1 MSRMRHD
8 AGCAEAAGPL
18 AHQYE
23 ALSVTPRSGGRL
35 RALGA
40 AVTVTAGALIAPA
53 AASAVEVPEEGF
65 GTNVQNIG
73 QSLIGLVDEINMFW
87 LIFGTALVF
96 LMQLGFLG
104 LELGFSRGKS
114 VGAGVAKIIVNLS
127 IAAIAW
133 WAIGFAIAFG
143 GDKELFGDSGF
154 FFQNGIDFAGGTS
167 GNAEITTFMFQFTFA
182 AVSLAI
188 VWGSTLERIKFI
200 AYPIFGLVFVGLI
213 YPLVAHAGWSGSG
226 LFSNIGN
233 GALDFAGSTIVHLTG
248 ATAALAA
255 AIVLGPR
262 LGKYG
267 KDGKPRA
274 IPGHNMPLF
283 GIGVIVLW
291 VGWFGFNGASTG
303 AVDGGFFSHVIVV
316 TNMGAAGGALAAMA
330 TIYLITKKFDV
341 GMIGNGAIAG
351 LVAVTA
357 PAGFVEIWAAP
368 LIGIVGGIVVVLGV
382 LGIDR
387 LRIDDPVG
395 ATSAHGLAGIWGT
408 LAAGLFASPRLVDEG
423 QVGLFYGGGLGQL
436 GTQAATVAITF
447 VFVFAV
453 SYAVFKL
460 IDMTIGL
467 RVSAEEERA
476 GLDISEHGMYGYPEQ
491 FIPEAELVGYA
502 TDYAPVTTPKKKEIP
517 A

>member
-1 MSRMRHD
+1 MSRERYDTGRPGAPTAQHD
-8 AGCAEAAGPL
+8 NDSAGG
-18 AHQYE
+18 
-23 ALSVTPRSGGRL
+23 TTGRRL
-35 RALGA
+35 RAVGVAA
-40 AVTVTAGALIAPA
+40 AVAAGALLTPA
-53 AASAVEVPEEGF
+53 AAGAVEVPEDGF
-65 GTNVQNIG
+65 GSNVQNIG
-73 QSLIGLVDEINMFW
+73 QGLVDVIGEINLFW

-96 LMQLGFLG
+96 FMQVGFLG

-133 WAIGFAIAFG
+133 WAVGFAIAFG
-143 GDKELFGDSGF
+143 GDKELFGDSGW
-154 FFQNGIDFAGGTS
+154 FFQNGTAFAGGS
-167 GNAEITTFMFQFTFA
+167 AGNAEITTFMFQFTFA

-213 YPLVAHAGWSGSG
+213 YPLIAHAGWSGSG

-274 IPGHNMPLF
+274 IPGHNMPIF
-283 GIGVIVLW
+283 GIGVLVLW
-291 VGWFGFNGASTG
+291 LGWFGFNGASTG
-303 AVDGGFFSHVIVV
+303 ATDGGFFSHVIVV
-316 TNMGAAGGALAAMA
+316 TNMGAAAGALAALA
-330 TIYLITKKFDV
+330 TIYAITRKFDV

-368 LIGIVGGIVVVLGV
+368 LIGLVAGVIVVLGV

-387 LRIDDPVG
+387 LKIDDPVG

-408 LAAGLFASPRLVDEG
+408 LACGLFASPRLVDAG
-423 QVGLFYGGGLGQL
+423 QTGLFYGGGFGQL

-453 SYAVFKL
+453 SFAIFKL
-460 IDMTIGL
+460 IDLTIGL

-502 TDYAPVTTPKKKEIP
+502 TDYPRVSTPASKEIP

>member
-1 MSRMRHD
+1 MSRQRYGTRCVD
-8 AGCAEAAGPL
+8 APAEQ
-18 AHQYE
+18 HQTDS
-23 ALSVTPRSGGRL
+23 ADHLRGRRL

-40 AVTVTAGALIAPA
+40 TATVTAGAALLLPS

-65 GTNVQNIG
+65 GSNVQNIG
-73 QSLIGLVDEINMFW
+73 QGLIDLAGEVNMFW
-87 LIFGTALVF
+87 IIFGTALVF
-96 LMQLGFLG
+96 LMQVGFLG

-114 VGAGVAKIIVNLS
+114 VGAGVAKIIVN
-127 IAAIAW
+127 IGVAAIAW
-133 WAIGFAIAFG
+133 WMIGFAIAFG
-143 GDKELFGDSGF
+143 GDRELFGDSGW
-154 FFQNGIDFAGGTS
+154 FFQNGTAFAGGTA

-188 VWGSTLERIKFI
+188 VWGSTLERIKFV
-200 AYPIFGLVFVGLI
+200 AYPIFGLVFVGII

-267 KDGKPRA
+267 RDGKPRA
-274 IPGHNMPLF
+274 IPGHNMPIF
-283 GIGVIVLW
+283 GIGVLVLW
-291 VGWFGFNGASTG
+291 LGWFGFNGASTV
-303 AVDGGFFSHVIVV
+303 ATDGGFFSHVIVV
-316 TNMGAAGGALAAMA
+316 TNMGAAGGALAATA
-330 TIYLITKKFDV
+330 VIYAITRKFDV

-368 LIGIVGGIVVVLGV
+368 LIGLVAGVIVVLGV

-408 LAAGLFASPRLVDEG
+408 LACGLFASPRLVEAG
-423 QVGLFYGGGLGQL
+423 QTGLFYGGGFGQL

-447 VFVFAV
+447 AFVFAV
-453 SYAVFKL
+453 SFAVFKL
-460 IDMTIGL
+460 IDLTIGL
-467 RVSAEEERA
+467 RVTPEEERA

-502 TDYAPVTTPKKKEIP
+502 TDYSRVPTPASKEIP

>member
-1 MSRMRHD
+1 MSRERYDTGRPGAPTAQHD
-8 AGCAEAAGPL
+8 NDSAGG
-18 AHQYE
+18 
-23 ALSVTPRSGGRL
+23 TTGRRL
-35 RALGA
+35 RAVGVA
-40 AVTVTAGALIAPA
+40 ATVAAGALLTPA
-53 AASAVEVPEEGF
+53 AAGAVEVPEDGF
-65 GTNVQNIG
+65 GSNVQNIG
-73 QSLIGLVDEINMFW
+73 QGLVDVIGEINLFW

-96 LMQLGFLG
+96 FMQVGFLG

-133 WAIGFAIAFG
+133 WAVGFAIAFG
-143 GDKELFGDSGF
+143 GDKELFGDSGW
-154 FFQNGIDFAGGTS
+154 FFQNGTAFAGGS
-167 GNAEITTFMFQFTFA
+167 AGNAEITTFMFQFTFA

-213 YPLVAHAGWSGSG
+213 YPLIAHAGWSGSG

-274 IPGHNMPLF
+274 IPGHNMPIF
-283 GIGVIVLW
+283 GIGVLVLW
-291 VGWFGFNGASTG
+291 LGWFGFNGASTG
-303 AVDGGFFSHVIVV
+303 ATDGGFFSHVIVV
-316 TNMGAAGGALAAMA
+316 TNMGAAAGALAALA
-330 TIYLITKKFDV
+330 TIYAITRKFDV

-368 LIGIVGGIVVVLGV
+368 LIGLVAGVIVVLGV

-387 LRIDDPVG
+387 LKIDDPVG

-408 LAAGLFASPRLVDEG
+408 LACGLFASPRLVDAG
-423 QVGLFYGGGLGQL
+423 QTGLFYGGGFGQL

-453 SYAVFKL
+453 SFAIFKL
-460 IDMTIGL
+460 IDLTIGL

-502 TDYAPVTTPKKKEIP
+502 TDYPRVSTPASKEIP

>member
-1 MSRMRHD
+1 MSRQRYETPGCGALTERHEND
-8 AGCAEAAGPL
+8 A
-18 AHQYE
+18 
-23 ALSVTPRSGGRL
+23 VDRTPGRGL

-40 AVTVTAGALIAPA
+40 ASVVTAGALLVPTA
-53 AASAVEVPEEGF
+53 AGAVEIPEDGF
-65 GTNVQNIG
+65 GSNVQNMG
-73 QSLIGLVDEINMFW
+73 QSLVDLAGEVNMFW
-87 LIFGTALVF
+87 IIFGTALVF
-96 LMQLGFLG
+96 FMQVGFLG

-114 VGAGVAKIIVNLS
+114 VGAGVAKIIVNIG
-127 IAAIAW
+127 IAAMAW

-143 GDKELFGDSGF
+143 GDKELFGDSGW
-154 FFQNGIDFAGGTS
+154 FFQNGTAFAGGTA

-188 VWGSTLERIKFI
+188 VWGSTLERIKFV

-274 IPGHNMPLF
+274 IPGHNMPIF
-283 GIGVIVLW
+283 GIGVLVLW
-291 VGWFGFNGASTG
+291 LGWFGFNGASTV
-303 AVDGGFFSHVIVV
+303 ATDGGFFSHVIVV

-330 TIYLITKKFDV
+330 TIYAITRRFDV

-368 LIGIVGGIVVVLGV
+368 LIGLVAGVIVVLGV

-387 LRIDDPVG
+387 LKVDDPVG

-408 LAAGLFASPRLVDEG
+408 LACGLFASPRLVEAG
-423 QVGLFYGGGLGQL
+423 QTGLFYGGGFGQL

-453 SYAVFKL
+453 SFAVFKL
-460 IDMTIGL
+460 IDLTIGL
-467 RVSAEEERA
+467 RVTPEEERA

-502 TDYAPVTTPKKKEIP
+502 TDYPRVSTPASKEIT

>member
-1 MSRMRHD
+1 MSRQQYDMR
-8 AGCAEAAGPL
+8 CADPL
-18 AHQYE
+18 AERVDAVSAASH
-23 ALSVTPRSGGRL
+23 PRRRL

-40 AVTVTAGALIAPA
+40 AATVTAGALLAPA
-53 AASAVEVPEEGF
+53 AAGAAEAPEDGF
-65 GTNVQNIG
+65 GNNVQNIG
-73 QSLIGLVDEINMFW
+73 QGLVDVIGELNLFW

-96 LMQLGFLG
+96 FMQVGFLG
-104 LELGFSRGKS
+104 LEVGFSRGKS

-133 WAIGFAIAFG
+133 WAVGFAIAFG
-143 GDKELFGDSGF
+143 GDKELFGDSGW
-154 FFQNGIDFAGGTS
+154 FFQNGTAFAGGNA

-213 YPLVAHAGWSGSG
+213 YPLIAHAGWSGSG
-226 LFSNIGN
+226 LFSKIGN

-274 IPGHNMPLF
+274 IPGHNMPIF
-283 GIGVIVLW
+283 GIGVLVLW
-291 VGWFGFNGASTG
+291 LGWFGFNGASTG
-303 AVDGGFFSHVIVV
+303 ATDGGFFSHVIVV
-316 TNMGAAGGALAAMA
+316 TNMGAAAGALAAMG

-368 LIGIVGGIVVVLGV
+368 IIGLVAGVIVVLGV

-387 LRIDDPVG
+387 LKIDDPVG

-408 LAAGLFASPRLVDEG
+408 LACGLFASPRLVEAG
-423 QVGLFYGGGLGQL
+423 QTGLFYGGGFGQL

-453 SYAVFKL
+453 SFAVFKL

-467 RVSAEEERA
+467 RVTPEEERA

-502 TDYAPVTTPKKKEIP
+502 TDYPRVSNPASKEIP